1 MGQIIRFVMGIFGG
15 LFASAIMAVVFGA
28 IIVGGVIWVFAR
40 DLPNYETLSQYTPA
54 TISRIYSREGRII
67 DEFAQERRVFVP
79 AEEIPD
85 LVAHAFISAEDRNF
99 HQHAGYDPRA
109 IASALVDAVRSR
121 GQDVRGASTITQQ
134 VMKNFLLDGSR
145 TIERKVQEI
154 ILAARIERSMSKE
167 RILELYLNEIFLGQN
182 SYGVAAAAQ
191 TYFNTALSDLT
202 PAQAAY
208 LAALP
213 QRPAR
218 LHPVRDYDDAVER
231 RNYVLREMF
240 ENGYITREVMEES
253 QASELETVQ
262 RGDIAPFR
270 SSLPPRGYFTDE
282 IRRQLSTQFGE
293 EEFFTG
299 GYAVRATMDEN
310 LQIVA
315 QRALRRALETYDR
328 GRGVWRGALAQL
340 DVAALDDAA
349 SLADALSATDIP
361 RDVDQWRVAAVTGF
375 EGGDALI
382 AFEDGET
389 GRILAEDVTWAR
401 PLRED
406 GTTGSAANSADDLLA
421 RGDVIHVLPVE
432 DDTGP
437 RHYSLRQI
445 PEVQGAFMAMDV
457 NTGRVL
463 AMQGGFS
470 YQYSV
475 FNRATQA
482 TRQPGSSFKPFVY
495 AAALDSGYSPN
506 TIVIDAPIQV
516 ETPEGLWR
524 PTNASDRFYGP
535 APIRT
540 GIEQSRN
547 LMTIR
552 LAQDVGIET
561 VARYAERFGVYD
573 EMQPFLANSLG
584 AQESTLYKVVA
595 AYAMFANGG
604 ERVEPTL
611 VDRVQDRFGQ
621 TVYRHDQRI
630 CEDCL
635 SDTLPAGL
643 GPRIVSNRARV
654 MDPITAFQLTSML
667 EGVVERGTA
676 ARAVNL
682 PVPAAGKTGTT
693 NDARDVWFVGFTSNI
708 VAGCYIGYDQP
719 RSLGRASGGGTCA
732 PVFQEFMQEA
742 VAEYGGGP
750 FRVPEGGVFVP
761 IDRFSG
767 ERLADGES
775 GENVVYEYFRAAEVP
790 PVGARSAIVDGGFA
804 MASDLPVFGP
814 GEVDGALQEEGADVR
829 TSSGETVRVPTD
841 TGFGTISSGGLY

>member
-1 MGQIIRFVMGIFGG
+1 MIRFVMGIFGG
-15 LFASAIMAVVFGA
+15 LFASAVMAVVFGA
-28 IIVGGVIWVFAR
+28 MILGGIVWVFAR
-40 DLPNYETLSQYTPA
+40 DLPDYETLSQYTPA

-99 HQHAGYDPRA
+99 YQHAGYDPRA
-109 IASALVDAVRSR
+109 IVSALVDAVRSR
-121 GQDVRGASTITQQ
+121 GQDLRGASTITQQ

-191 TYFNTALSDLT
+191 TYFNTALADLT

-218 LHPVRDYDDAVER
+218 LHPVRDYEEAVAR

-240 ENGYITREVMEES
+240 ENGYISRAVMEDS
-253 QASELETVQ
+253 QAQELATVQ
-262 RGDIAPFR
+262 RGDIEPFR

-282 IRRQLSTQFGE
+282 IRRQLSGQFGE

-299 GYAVRATMDEN
+299 GFAVRATMDEN

-315 QRALRRALETYDR
+315 QTALRRALEAYDR
-328 GRGVWRGALAQL
+328 GRGVWRGALAQIAPEML
-340 DVAALDDAA
+340 DDSDALLAALGDV
-349 SLADALSATDIP
+349 DIP
-361 RDVDQWRVAAVTGF
+361 RDIDEWTLAVVTGF
-375 EGGDALI
+375 EGDAALI
-382 AFEDGET
+382 TLADGGT
-389 GRILAEDVTWAR
+389 GRIAADDITWAR

-406 GTTGSAANSADDLLA
+406 GSTGSAANSADDLLA
-421 RGDVIHVLPVE
+421 RGDVIHVLPRE
-432 DDTGP
+432 AEGS
-437 RHYSLRQI
+437 YSLRQI

-482 TRQPGSSFKPFVY
+482 TRQPGSSFKPFIY

-524 PTNASDRFYGP
+524 PTNASDKFYGP

-540 GIEQSRN
+540 GVEQSRN

-552 LAQDVGIET
+552 LAQDVGMET
-561 VARYAERFGVYD
+561 VARYAERFAVYE

-584 AQESTLYKVVA
+584 AQESTLYKMVA

-621 TVYRHDQRI
+621 TVYRHDQRV
-630 CEDCL
+630 CEDCMGAA
-635 SDTLPAGL
+635 LPEGL

-693 NDARDVWFVGFTSNI
+693 NEARDVWFIGFTSNI

-767 ERLADGES
+767 ERLEDGAS
-775 GENVVYEYFRAAEVP
+775 GENVVYEYFRAGQVP

-804 MASDLPVFGP
+804 MASDLPVFAP

-829 TSSGETVRVPTD
+829 TSSGQTVRVPTE